1 MTDAAVVTQP
11 QTQMAKKKSGRR
23 RMRKSAA
30 KLFNTK
36 LYIEGQRIVNFDKN
50 MTDSE
55 YQEQTHTFMSRWTIF
70 FIYFNVFYLI
80 LVLLALTVTTLVLFF
95 ADISENSD
103 EIYKEYVLD

>member
-1 MTDAAVVTQP
+1 
-11 QTQMAKKKSGRR
+11 
-23 RMRKSAA
+23 MRKSAA

-50 MTDSE
+50 MTDSD
-55 YQEQTHTFMSRWTIF
+55 YQVQTHTFMSRWTIS
-70 FIYFNVFYLI
+70 FIYFNVLYLI
-80 LVLLALTVTTLVLFF
+80 LVLLALTVTTLILFF